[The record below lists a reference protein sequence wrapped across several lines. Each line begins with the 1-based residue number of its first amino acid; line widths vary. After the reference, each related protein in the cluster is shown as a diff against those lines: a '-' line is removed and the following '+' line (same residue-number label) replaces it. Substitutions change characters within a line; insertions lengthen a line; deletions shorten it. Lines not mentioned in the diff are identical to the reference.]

1 MSYAQYLGHAMN
13 HYFNLG
19 NPKIPWCL
27 ETAAKHARSSV
38 NKRHNAWCLL
48 IAQISNFEELFEL
61 WVFTITIN
69 NIIVVIIIFS
79 KGENNMIFQQV
90 NSTAI

>member
-1 MSYAQYLGHAMN
+1 MSYPQYLGHAMN

-27 ETAAKHARSSV
+27 ETAAKHAQSSV

-48 IAQISNFEELFEL
+48 ISNFEELFEL